1 MTTLEKIEKQNEL
14 FALLDSFGCKF
25 QSKSLDC
32 DSEMAYTKNNG
43 AGIITTIIS
52 NDVDLNDVLEDIK
65 IDGMKV
71 INSWS
76 DSGLNTAQFPVRI
89 VTFE

>member
-1 MTTLEKIEKQNEL
+1 MTTLQKIEKQNEL
-14 FALLDSFGCKF
+14 FSMLDSFGCKF

-43 AGIITTIIS
+43 AGVIATIIS
-52 NDVDLNDVLEDIK
+52 NDVDLNDVLEDVK

-71 INSWS
+71 VNLWN
-76 DSGLNTAQFPVRI
+76 DNVFNTVKFPVKI